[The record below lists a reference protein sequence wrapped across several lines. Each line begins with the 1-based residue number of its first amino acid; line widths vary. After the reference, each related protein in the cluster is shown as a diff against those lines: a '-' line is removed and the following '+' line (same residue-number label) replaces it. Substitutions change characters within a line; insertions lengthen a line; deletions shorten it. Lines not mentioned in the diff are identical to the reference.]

1 VRRALVAVAVA
12 AVACTHSPRPEPI
25 ATPPA
30 GISIAVYQRAGEG
43 ASAVIDDRRRV
54 TIAGPT
60 LVLEGIDPLA
70 VLPSLVI
77 EPLGAGALAV
87 GACVRDRIATE
98 PTARDAL
105 EEFGRKQERLVRE
118 RVWNQTHAEPF
129 PARDDTAVP
138 RTIASSTLRC
148 AVTAAPGDYF
158 VRVLYVTASMSY
170 RAQHDVT
177 MTSADHATIA
187 SRFAI
192 TPASWG
198 GRAPTPVTVRLF
210 DGRPGATEAPRE
222 IARGTIVLDGS
233 TSVLLAPPRELS
245 VRLRRIYDGAF
256 RHGGTSSSNLTWG
269 SDSAQAIWVW
279 LEVDG
284 VRLAP
289 GTLHAHVE
297 VPGEAIRDVDVPA
310 DRREQTRERFR
321 APLWI
326 DEQLRGQR
334 TRTSPTADA
343 EHLVDRFQIAV
354 ANAGAAP
361 REVWIEE
368 HLRDARPHQVVQA
381 WPRAPAIARDRV
393 QLKLVV
399 PPGAIERTSFT
410 LAYGL

>member
-1 VRRALVAVAVA
+1 MRRALVAVA
-12 AVACTHSPRPEPI
+12 AVACTPSPRPEPI

-30 GISIAVYQRAGEG
+30 GISIAVYQRAGEE

-87 GACVRDRIATE
+87 GACVRDRIATV

-105 EEFGRKQERLVRE
+105 EEFGRKQERGVRE
-118 RVWNQTHAEPF
+118 L

-289 GTLHAHVE
+289 GTLHAHVA
-297 VPGEAIRDVDVPA
+297 VPGEPIRDVDVPA

-343 EHLVDRFQIAV
+343 EHLVDRFEIAV

-399 PPGAIERTSFT
+399 APGAIERTSFT